1 MELKDKLTSE
11 VLETNWSPLAEHF
24 ARGAVYYLEP
34 ELDIVEAAQAMATD
48 NVSTIKKWLD
58 SGLMYTPTPD
68 QATQFAENPEQKFA
82 MLIIEPYVLIQKKGL
97 S

>member
-11 VLETNWSPLAEHF
+11 VLETNWKPLAEHF
-24 ARGAVYYLEP
+24 AKGSVYYLEP
-34 ELDIVEAAQAMATD
+34 ELDIVDVGEAMATD

-58 SGLMYTPTPD
+58 DGLIYTPTPE
-68 QATQFAENPEQKFA
+68 QATQFHEDTDQLFS